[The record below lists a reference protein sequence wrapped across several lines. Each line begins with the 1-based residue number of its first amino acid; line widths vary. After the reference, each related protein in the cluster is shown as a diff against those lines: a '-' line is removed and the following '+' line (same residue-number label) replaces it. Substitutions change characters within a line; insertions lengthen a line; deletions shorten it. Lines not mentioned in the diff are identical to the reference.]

1 MGRLTTHG
9 LTVEQ
14 LRTMD
19 GDGRVRKVV
28 PVSVPVGFYG
38 QHPLRT
44 LAGMDVSD
52 VSITEVNDI
61 PDPDRRPWYEIDE
74 TGGVL

>member
-1 MGRLTTHG
+1 MRDAG

-19 GDGRVRKVV
+19 GDGHVRKVV

-38 QHPLRT
+38 QHPLRN
-44 LAGMDVSD
+44 DPD
-52 VSITEVNDI
+52 ISITEANSV
-61 PDPDRRPWYEIDE
+61 PEPDRRPWYQRNEE
-74 TGGVL
+74 GGAL